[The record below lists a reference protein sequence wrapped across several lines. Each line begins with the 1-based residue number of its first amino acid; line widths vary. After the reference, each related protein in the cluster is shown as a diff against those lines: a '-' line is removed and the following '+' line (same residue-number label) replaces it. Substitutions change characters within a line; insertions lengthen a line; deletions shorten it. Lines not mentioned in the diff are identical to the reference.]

1 MIDLSKVYFEE
12 KAEYDYSTSYYFTY
26 DSTDLKSVSDRFA
39 SKEHYESEYGKVFCM
54 TINMECD
61 IEDDNDIRVCVSP
74 TCEIEDSLSDV
85 DWVDIDVDE
94 ETIKALLKKAGEI

>member
-1 MIDLSKVYFEE
+1 MIDLNKVYFEE

-26 DSTDLKSVSDRFA
+26 DCTDLASVSGEFA

-61 IEDDNDIRVCVSP
+61 IEDDNAIRVCVSP
-74 TCEIEDSLSDV
+74 TCELADSLSDV
-85 DWVDIDVDE
+85 DWVDIEVDE
-94 ETIKALLKKAGEI
+94 ETIKGLLKIAGEM

>member
-1 MIDLSKVYFEE
+1 MINLDKVYFEE

-26 DSTDLKSVSDRFA
+26 DSTDLKSVSDKFA
-39 SKEHYESEYGKVFCM
+39 SKKHYESEYGKVFCM

-61 IEDDNDIRVCVSP
+61 IEDDNPVRVFVTP

-85 DWVDIDVDE
+85 DWVDIEVSE
-94 ETIKALLKKAGEI
+94 ETIKGLLKIAGEM

>member
-1 MIDLSKVYFEE
+1 MINLNKVYFEE
-12 KAEYDYSTSYYFTY
+12 KAEYDYTTSYYFTY
-26 DSTDLKSVSDRFA
+26 DSTDLESVSDKFA

-61 IEDDNDIRVCVSP
+61 IEDDNSIRVCVSP

-85 DWVDIDVDE
+85 DWIDIEVDE
-94 ETIKALLKKAGEI
+94 ETISNLLKIAGEI

>member
-26 DSTDLKSVSDRFA
+26 DSTDLESLSSDFA
-39 SKEHYESEYGKVFCM
+39 SKKHYESEYGKVFCI
-54 TINMECD
+54 TLNLECD
-61 IEDDNDIRVCVSP
+61 IEDDNPPRLCATP

-85 DWVDIDVDE
+85 DWVDIEVDE
-94 ETIKALLKKAGEI
+94 DTIKGLLKIAGEI